1 MVGSQGTGLKS
12 RKFWVTVIGI
22 TAIVLVVFILARVNI
37 GGEVI
42 SGTVTSIAGIVGA
55 YVIGQSYADG
65 QAVKK

>member
-1 MVGSQGTGLKS
+1 M
-12 RKFWVTVIGI
+12 
-22 TAIVLVVFILARVNI
+22 VVFILARVNI
-37 GGEVI
+37 DGEVI